1 MSGKTVGKTMIAMA
15 VVIFAAQL
23 GTFSAAAAQHNRKR
37 HKTAVITGHVYKSV
51 GEHLRDHLE
60 DVSGVLVRVA
70 TLRGKVVAQTR
81 SGSSGRFYTVVK
93 PGMYRVSSCGASLAV
108 KIRAGEH
115 ATANLRA
122 DRCSCDQQ
130 KCGPRRNV
138 AGTATL
144 YGFAG
149 TRSFSQLWD

>member
-1 MSGKTVGKTMIAMA
+1 MISLMDTIKDGYIKRLYLMSGKTVRKTMIAMA

-23 GTFSAAAAQHNRKR
+23 GAFSAVAAQHNQKR

-60 DVSGVLVRVA
+60 DLSGVLVRVA
-70 TLRGKVVAQTR
+70 TLRGKVVAQAR
-81 SGSSGRFYTVVK
+81 SGSSGRFYAVVK
-93 PGMYRVSSCGASLAV
+93 PGMYRVSSCGASFAV

-122 DRCSCDQQ
+122 DRC
-130 KCGPRRNV
+130 
-138 AGTATL
+138 
-144 YGFAG
+144 
-149 TRSFSQLWD
+149 